1 MPPISKPQVL
11 VVDDDPDIRESLGML
26 LASEGYD
33 VATADD
39 GITAVSQLTRTV
51 PDLIITDLNM
61 PQMSGM
67 ELMSLVRARYP
78 SISIVAMS
86 GDYQGDGVPAGII
99 ADSFYPKGQ
108 DPNNLLTTI
117 ANLIAANPARWN
129 AQERVPRPALDSQR

>member
-1 MPPISKPQVL
+1 M
-11 VVDDDPDIRESLGML
+11 D
-26 LASEGYD
+26 LASAGYD

-39 GITAVSQLTRTV
+39 GVSAVSQLNRTV
-51 PDLIITDLNM
+51 PDLIITDLNV

-86 GDYQGDGVPAGII
+86 GDYQGDGVPAGIV

-108 DPNNLLTTI
+108 NPSNLLTTM
-117 ANLIAANPARWN
+117 ANLFATNPAHWS
-129 AQERVPRPALDSQR
+129 AQESCPLPALDS